1 MNIKKLV
8 VGSMFSM
15 LLASEMATADWGDV
29 YYCQMTNF
37 IGITLE
43 GKQTNYILENFQ
55 FKLDQTKNAMVFGST
70 DTSFFQNEV
79 VELVIGRDWPSLENW
94 YANDTYSSLFFK
106 NGKFL
111 FAGNGVTGIKAA
123 SADCDKF

>member
-1 MNIKKLV
+1 MIIKKLV

-15 LLASEMATADWGDV
+15 LLGSGAANADWGDV

-37 IGITLE
+37 DEITLE
-43 GKQTNYILENFQ
+43 GEKKSWKLEKFQ

-70 DTSFFQNEV
+70 GYFTGMVYELTKGSSF
-79 VELVIGRDWPSLENW
+79 PSIESW
-94 YANDTYSSLFFK
+94 YANGEFAAIYFSE
-106 NGKFL
+106 GKFL
-111 FAGNGVTGIKAA
+111 YTTTGAITGIISI

>member
-1 MNIKKLV
+1 MIIKKLV

-43 GKQTNYILENFQ
+43 GKQTNYILEKFQ
-55 FKLDQTKNAMVFGST
+55 FKLDQTKNAMVFGSAGY
-70 DTSFFQNEV
+70 FQDQV
-79 VELVIGRDWPSLENW
+79 YELTIGRNWPSIESW
-94 YANDTYSSLFFK
+94 YASGLDSSFYFDD
-106 NGKFL
+106 GKFL
-111 FAGNGVTGIKAA
+111 YTDNGVTGALA
-123 SADCDKF
+123 SSAECEKF